1 MKHLLFSTLIL
12 GCMFSCVNDQSELL
26 KAEIL
31 DLQSEIRAISNE
43 LEVYDFQGL
52 NYQDDQV
59 ISKINEFKEK
69 RNLQASKVRTLDLE
83 FDEIV
88 DFETITCGDF
98 ESTACLVENWDIS
111 TSNNVTVE
119 ITQDCSYNETSSLRL
134 SAPFIEN
141 EFNIPGLEIEGF
153 VNGIEA
159 ATVYKVRFWMK
170 YSGTSDLSNG
180 PMIHIYV
187 LQDGEWLD
195 EFYEGFHETNENRV
209 VDEDW
214 KLYSFQIA
222 TITASPLELDLW
234 TNLENVCIDDI
245 HIVKKDE

>member
-12 GCMFSCVNDQSELL
+12 CCLFSCGNDQIDLL

-31 DLQSEIRAISNE
+31 DLQSEIRVISNE
-43 LEVYDFQGL
+43 LVEYDFQGL

-59 ISKINEFKEK
+59 ISKIDEFSEK
-69 RNLQASKVRTLDLE
+69 RNLQASKVQILDLE
-83 FDEIV
+83 FNEVV
-88 DFETITCGDF
+88 DFETIVCGDF
-98 ESTACLVENWDIS
+98 ESTACFVENWDVA
-111 TSNNVTVE
+111 NQNVGTVE
-119 ITQDCSYNETSSLRL
+119 ITEDCSYNETSSLRI
-134 SAPFIEN
+134 SVPFIEN
-141 EFNIPGLEIEGF
+141 EFNIPGIQIEGF

-159 ATVYKVRFWMK
+159 ATIYKVRFWMR

-180 PMIHIYV
+180 PLVRMIV
-187 LQDGEWLD
+187 MQDGEWLD
-195 EFYEGFHETNENRV
+195 YLYEGFHETNENRV